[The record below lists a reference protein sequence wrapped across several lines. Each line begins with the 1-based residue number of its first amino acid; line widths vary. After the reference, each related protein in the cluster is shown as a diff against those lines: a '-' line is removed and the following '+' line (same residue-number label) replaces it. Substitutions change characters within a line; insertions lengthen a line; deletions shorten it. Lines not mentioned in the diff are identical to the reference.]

1 MEDFTGKIE
10 VELLQSITSEQAHHF
25 GIIPKEENPDNMV
38 FWIDEDKIRSE
49 TIHEITALFGKK
61 IILKKIDS
69 EKVKKALS
77 KYYRINSQIKNIT
90 SNDFFERILQEA
102 EALGSSDI
110 HIESYEKNARVR
122 MRLDGKL
129 VERYSIPKNDYPV
142 LVNKIKIRSD
152 LDIAEKRLPQDGRIR
167 WEEKELDIRVS
178 ISPTHF
184 GEKIVLRLLSRKAS
198 KIDLKELGFQK
209 NQLESYLKG
218 IRKSQGL
225 VLISGPTGSGKTTTL
240 YATLKRL
247 NTSQTNILTIEDPI
261 EYTLKGI
268 NQVQLKESIGL
279 DFPKALKTFLRQD
292 PDIIM
297 VGEIRDV
304 ETAQMAIRAALTGH
318 LVLSTIHTNSAW
330 GTIARLINMGI
341 PPYLIASTLN
351 LSVAQ
356 RLVRMLCQS
365 CKKEEPIKTNTLP
378 IAYKNKTLTTHF
390 VAQGCADC
398 HYTGYKGRKAIY
410 DIISIDDQL
419 ASLIKQ
425 NKEYKNSENDLAETA
440 FNLLSSGTSSLDE
453 IYPILLS

>member
-1 MEDFTGKIE
+1 MEDFTGKIDL
-10 VELLQSITSEQAHHF
+10 ELLQTITPEQAHHY
-25 GIIPKEENPDNMV
+25 GIIPKDANLNTIT
-38 FWIDEDKIRSE
+38 FWIDENKLTSQAK
-49 TIHEITALFGKK
+49 HELTALFGKK
-61 IILKKIDS
+61 IVLKKIES
-69 EKVKKALS
+69 KKIEKTLS
-77 KYYRINSQIKNIT
+77 TYYRFNSQIKKIN
-90 SNDFFERILQEA
+90 SDDFFERILQEA

-110 HIESYEKNARVR
+110 HIESYEKSCRLR

-129 VERYSIPKNDYPV
+129 VERYSIPQNEYPV

-184 GEKIVLRLLSRKAS
+184 GEKVVLRLLSRNATKV
-198 KIDLKELGFQK
+198 DLNELGFEK
-209 NQLESYLKG
+209 VQLESYLKG

-225 VLISGPTGSGKTTTL
+225 VLISGPTGSGKTTSL
-240 YATLKRL
+240 YATLKLL
-247 NTSQTNILTIEDPI
+247 NTSQSNILTIEDPI
-261 EYTLKGI
+261 EYTLNGI
-268 NQVQLKESIGL
+268 NQVQLKETIGL

-341 PPYLIASTLN
+341 PSYLIASTLN
-351 LSVAQ
+351 LTVAQ
-356 RLVRMLCQS
+356 RLVRILCQS
-365 CKKEEPIKTNTLP
+365 CKREEAMKTNTLP
-378 IAYKNKTLTTHF
+378 IAYKNKKLTTHF
-390 VAQGCADC
+390 VAEGCENC

-410 DIISIDDQL
+410 DVIAIDNQL
-419 ASLIKQ
+419 ATIIKE
-425 NKEYKNSENDLAETA
+425 NKEYKNSKNNLAETA
-440 FNLLSSGTSSLDE
+440 FNLLSSGTSSLEE